1 MILYILGAIILC
13 IMLFFIY
20 IRIKYRFWA
29 IQPVFHFYDLYYW
42 FINVGIINEAL
53 PTKNRYTNF
62 KNITTYHFDDM
73 NETLLKQV
81 ILLIQD
87 NYLRNKE
94 NMFFPK
100 QENIVPYF
108 RGHNAATFLS
118 VYRQPELLLD
128 QKTGNTIEESSV
140 IGVMTSRPLQVQIK
154 VNNDK
159 YTAFDVYYVD
169 YLCVHE
175 KWRKK
180 NIAPQMIQT
189 HEYNQSHQNKKICVS
204 LFKREEELTGI
215 VPLTVYK
222 TYCFSTRRW
231 SKPPELEAKLSLLS
245 CDKQNCYY
253 FYNFITEQTN
263 KWQIRVL
270 PAISNILEL
279 IESKNVFIKMIILNG
294 DIVAAYIFKKTCT
307 FIEKEKEIVS
317 CIASIRSSILS
328 PVDDVFVHG
337 FKVALYSILN
347 AYPQFHYLAIED
359 ISDNNRIIQNLQ
371 IKTPPLIV
379 SPTAY
384 FFYNFAYSP
393 FKSDKCLIIN

>member
-1 MILYILGAIILC
+1 MILYIVAAIILC
-13 IMLFFIY
+13 IMFFFIY

-42 FINVGIINEAL
+42 FVNVGIINEDL
-53 PTKNRYTNF
+53 PKKNRYTNF
-62 KNITTYHFDDM
+62 KNITTYHLEDT
-73 NETLLKQV
+73 NKHLLKQI

-100 QENIVPYF
+100 QDNILPYF

-140 IGVMTSRPLQVQIK
+140 IGVMTSRPLQVKIK
-154 VNNDK
+154 INNDNYK
-159 YTAFDVYYVD
+159 SFDVYYVD
-169 YLCVHE
+169 YLCVH
-175 KWRKK
+175 KQWRKK
-180 NIAPQMIQT
+180 NIAPQIIQT
-189 HEYNQSHQNKKICVS
+189 HEYSQSHKNKNICVS

-222 TYCFSTRRW
+222 TYCFSTHRW
-231 SKPPELEAKLSLLS
+231 SKPPELDARLTLLS
-245 CDKQNCYY
+245 CDKQNSYY
-253 FYNFITEQTN
+253 FYNFIHEQTN
-263 KWQIRVL
+263 KWQITIL
-270 PAISNILEL
+270 PAISNIIEL
-279 IESKNVFIKMIILNG
+279 IESKNVFIKMILLDG
-294 DIVAAYIFKKTCT
+294 DIVAAYVFKKTCT

-317 CIASIRSSILS
+317 CIASIKSPLLS
-328 PVDDVFVHG
+328 HLNFIHG
-337 FKVALYSILN
+337 FKVALFSIIN

-359 ISDNNRIIQNLQ
+359 ISDNHLIIQNLQ
-371 IKTPPLIV
+371 IKTPPIIV

-393 FKSDKCLIIN
+393 FKSENCLIIN